1 MKKILGLSIAAV
13 MLIGL
18 VVGGTLAYFSDI
30 EETSGNTFTAGTID
44 LSVNNENPWTTS
56 YTTELTDLKPCMTGT
71 LTITLKN
78 EGTNPM
84 DVWKRLTVVSTG
96 QGTNTEP
103 ELAEEGDS
111 PATDIDGVI
120 RYSMKVNNVPKITEA
135 MNFTI
140 SNGTH
145 HLQGVT
151 TGVAGYWIYL
161 GVLEKGAS
169 MTVEQSYHM
178 DKDTTNWAQGDIMTF
193 TIGFYAQQSEGTPR
207 PPAPTPELPGHGRP

>member
-18 VVGGTLAYFSDI
+18 VVGGTRAYFSDI
-30 EETSGNTFTAGTID
+30 EKTEDNTFTAGTID
-44 LSVNNENPWTTS
+44 LSVNDENPWTTS

-84 DVWKRLTVVSTG
+84 DVWKRLTVVKTSEG
-96 QGTNTEP
+96 METEP
-103 ELAEEGDS
+103 EKVHPES

-120 RYSMKVNNVPKITEA
+120 RYSMKVDGVFKITED

-140 SNGTH
+140 SDGTH

-161 GVLEKGAS
+161 GVLEKGAQ
-169 MTVEQSYHM
+169 MTVEQFYHM
-178 DKDTTNWAQGDIMTF
+178 DKDTTNWAQGDIMVF
-193 TIGFYAQQSEGTPR
+193 SIEFYAQQREGTPQ